1 MSFLFAAVDTRLA
14 AILFAGRGI
23 SGTPTS
29 AVAIPANRFRQR
41 LGDAPLNDP
50 AFPLEGFDR
59 AVEFWPDELFQV
71 PRLMN
76 PLETRG
82 LRDVRYTLRVG
93 CVYGPSLS
101 GVLYPAPATSEA
113 AATSILTA
121 RRRALSDAYQLQ
133 TAMLQPALYQDAGAE
148 SSDPRIVAIRE
159 AGPVRLQDLGAGR
172 LVSEIPLV
180 LTLDVA
186 QTSRYE
192 PA

>member
-1 MSFLFAAVDTRLA
+1 MSFLFAAVDNRLA
-14 AILFAGRGI
+14 AILFAGRGTG
-23 SGTPTS
+23 SSPSST
-29 AVAIPANRFRQR
+29 VAIPANRFRQR

-59 AVEFWPDELFQV
+59 AVEFWPDELQQQ

-76 PLETRG
+76 PREARG

-93 CVYGPSLS
+93 CVYGPSLQ
-101 GVLYPAPATSEA
+101 GVLYPAPSTSESA
-113 AATSILTA
+113 AASILIA
-121 RRRALSDAYQLQ
+121 RRRALSDAYQVQ
-133 TAMLQPALYQDAGAE
+133 TAMLQPELYQDVVGE
-148 SSDPRIVAIRE
+148 SSDPAIVSVRE
-159 AGPVRLQDLGAGR
+159 AGPIVLRDLGGGR
-172 LVSEIPLV
+172 LTSEIPLV